1 MSLSVFKQLTDRI
14 ETFSSIGL
22 ENNIKNTLMKEK
34 FVKLKKDFSKLM
46 ERNNNL
52 EIENERLTEKLW
64 NL

>member
-1 MSLSVFKQLTDRI
+1 MSLSVFKQFTDRI

-46 ERNNNL
+46 EKNNNL
-52 EIENERLTEKLW
+52 EIEN
-64 NL
+64 

>member
-1 MSLSVFKQLTDRI
+1 MSLSVFKQFTDRI

-46 ERNNNL
+46 EKNNNL
-52 EIENERLTEKLW
+52 EIENERLT
-64 NL
+64 

>member
-1 MSLSVFKQLTDRI
+1 MSLLVFKQFTDRI

-46 ERNNNL
+46 EKNNKL
-52 EIENERLTEKLW
+52 EIENERLT
-64 NL
+64 

>member
-1 MSLSVFKQLTDRI
+1 MSLSVFKQFTDRI

-46 ERNNNL
+46 EKNNNL
-52 EIENERLTEKLW
+52 
-64 NL
+64 